1 MGIKLYPR
9 STPCYFEGAFF
20 IVNKQFILKSFLVGI
35 VALSLLASACQFG
48 KKEFTAIPEAE
59 LVAFAETMPDN
70 NKRQLAQNPQ
80 ARKGLIDQFKKM
92 FAFAQAGLAEGLD
105 KSDDY
110 TNSLRLESAKVL
122 AQEHGKRNENFQVS
136 KADIDAYVAAH
147 QKEFDT
153 DVAFFT
159 KNAKEKP
166 TGDQLESLKAS
177 WGELMFRAEKGRQA
191 GLDKDPAVQIQMKM
205 MRANL
210 LANLYSRKIEEANK
224 TGEKELKDYYT
235 QHPEADPEK
244 IKVRVADLLARIN
257 KGETFEKIADEVNE
271 DGTKGRGGDLDW
283 FGQGTMD
290 PDFEKAALA
299 LQPGQITQAPIK
311 TSFGYHLIKLEGR
324 RKVSA
329 KPAVPPGTPG
339 SSLNEVANKNA
350 DPNAEELRAKH
361 IYLSTKTAEEAIAQQ
376 SQEKIKRLMED
387 ATLKYPVA
395 APEDFKLVVAGLRQ
409 PSGIPAPG
417 SGQGGSMKMI
427 TPNENK

>member
-1 MGIKLYPR
+1 M
-9 STPCYFEGAFF
+9 
-20 IVNKQFILKSFLVGI
+20 NKQFILKSFLAGT
-35 VALSLLASACQFG
+35 VALSLLTSACQLG
-48 KKEFTAIPEAE
+48 KKEYTALPEAD
-59 LVAFAETMPDN
+59 LVAFAETMPDSQ
-70 NKRQLAQNPQ
+70 KRQLAQNQQ

-110 TNSLRLESAKVL
+110 THSVKLETAKVL
-122 AQEHGKRNENFQVS
+122 AQEHGKRNADFQVS
-136 KADIDAYVAAH
+136 KADIDAYVSQH
-147 QKEFDT
+147 QQEFET

-177 WGELMFRAEKGRQA
+177 WGELMFRADKARQA
-191 GLDKDPAVQIQMKM
+191 GLEKDPTVQIQLKM
-205 MRANL
+205 MRGNL
-210 LANLYSRKIEEANK
+210 LANLYSRKIEDQFK
-224 TGEKELKDYYT
+224 TNDKNLQEYYT

-244 IKVRVADLLARIN
+244 VKQRMADLLARIK
-257 KGETFEKIADEVNE
+257 KGETFEKIADEINE

-299 LQPGQITQAPIK
+299 LQPGQISQEPVK

-324 RKVSA
+324 RKVAA
-329 KPAVPPGTPG
+329 KPAVPPGTPAG
-339 SSLNEVANKNA
+339 NLNEVTNRNA
-350 DPNAEELRAKH
+350 DPNAEELHAKH
-361 IYLSTKTAEEAIAQQ
+361 IYLSTKTAEDMLSQE
-376 SQEKIKRLMED
+376 SQEKMKRAMED

-409 PSGIPAPG
+409 PSGTPAPG
-417 SGQGGSMKMI
+417 SGSGGSMKMI
-427 TPNENK
+427 TPDNNK

>member
-1 MGIKLYPR
+1 M
-9 STPCYFEGAFF
+9 
-20 IVNKQFILKSFLVGI
+20 NKQFILKSFLAGT
-35 VALSLLASACQFG
+35 VALSLFASACQFG
-48 KKEFTAIPEAE
+48 KKEFATIPETD
-59 LVAFAETMPDN
+59 LVAFAETMPDQQ
-70 NKRQLAQNPQ
+70 KRQMAQNPQ
-80 ARKGLIDQFKKM
+80 ARKSLIDQFKKM
-92 FAFAQAGLAEGLD
+92 FAFAQAGMAEGLD

-122 AQEHGKRNENFQVS
+122 AQEHGKRNEGFQVS
-136 KADIDAYVAAH
+136 KADIDAYVGKH

-177 WGELMFRAEKGRQA
+177 WGELMFRADKARQG
-191 GLDKDPAVQIQMKM
+191 GLEKDPAVQIQLKM

-210 LANLYSRKIEEANK
+210 LANLYSRKIEEQFKPSDADTK
-224 TGEKELKDYYT
+224 AYLQ

-244 IKVRVADLLARIN
+244 IKQRVADFLARIQ
-257 KGETFEKIADEVNE
+257 KGETFEKIADEINE

-283 FGQGTMD
+283 FGAGTMD
-290 PDFEKAALA
+290 PDFEKAAYA
-299 LQPGQITQAPIK
+299 LQPGQITQEPVK

-324 RKVSA
+324 RKAAA

-339 SSLNEVANKNA
+339 TSLNEVTNKNTA
-350 DPNAEELRAKH
+350 PNAEEVHAKH
-361 IYLSTKTAEEAIAQQ
+361 IYLSTKAAEEAISQQ
-376 SQEKIKRLMED
+376 TQEKMKRAMED

-409 PSGIPAPG
+409 PSGVLPPG
-417 SGQGGSMKMI
+417 AGQGGTMKMI